1 MDNNLEEQYKEGK
14 LSGMF
19 EAYDVVESAISR
31 LRNSLDTVW
40 QIHDEEDSLDKSS
53 EEYKN
58 RLTFASNTLFTLRM
72 MFQDDYDEKLNQIKS
87 GMEEYRDEI

>member
-1 MDNNLEEQYKEGK
+1 MERNPEESYKEGR

-19 EAYDVVESAISR
+19 EAYDVFESVIGR

-40 QIHDEEDSLDKSS
+40 QIHDEEDSLDTAAQ
-53 EEYKN
+53 EYKD

-72 MFQDDYDEKLNQIKS
+72 IFQDEYDAKLDEIKA

>member
-1 MDNNLEEQYKEGK
+1 MEGNEESYTEAK
-14 LSGMF
+14 LNGMF
-19 EAYDVVESAISR
+19 EAYDIIDSAISK

-53 EEYKN
+53 QEYKD

-72 MFQDDYDEKLNQIKS
+72 IFQDDYDEKLNQIKS
-87 GMEEYRDEI
+87 GMKEYRDET

>member
-1 MDNNLEEQYKEGK
+1 MSKDLEEQYKEGR

-19 EAYDVVESAISR
+19 EAYDIIESAISK

-40 QIHDEEDSLDKSS
+40 QIHDEEDSLDKAAQ
-53 EEYKN
+53 EYKD

-72 MFQDDYDEKLNQIKS
+72 IFQDDYDEKLNQIKS
-87 GMEEYRDEI
+87 GMEEYRDAF

>member
-1 MDNNLEEQYKEGK
+1 MEVNEESYTEAK
-14 LSGMF
+14 LNGMF
-19 EAYDVVESAISR
+19 EAYDIIDSAISK

-53 EEYKN
+53 QEYKD

-72 MFQDDYDEKLNQIKS
+72 IFQDDYDEKLNQIKS
-87 GMEEYRDEI
+87 GMKEYRDEI